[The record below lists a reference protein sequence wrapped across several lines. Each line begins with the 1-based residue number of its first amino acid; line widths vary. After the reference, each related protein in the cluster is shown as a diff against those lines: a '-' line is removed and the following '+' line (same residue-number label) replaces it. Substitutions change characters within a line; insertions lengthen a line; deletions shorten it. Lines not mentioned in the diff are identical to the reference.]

1 MRRQDSQVRIVGFMP
16 TPFTDH
22 DRVDVEQL
30 IALTSSIAKLGI
42 EPAVLGGM
50 GEYYALDRD
59 ESRACMAAAKAGAGG
74 VPVVAGVGWSTRE
87 AVQVAT
93 DAADLGV
100 NSIVINPPHYAAP
113 SPRAY
118 AEHVRQISDAART
131 GAIVY
136 SWPHFPLT
144 DHYIEALVDVEG
156 FRGIK
161 EEHYSVEETHE
172 RIRRWGGRVEWW
184 GVGEIGGSAYARA
197 GADVV
202 TTSIANIR
210 PDLAVRAI
218 NAIVAGIQDSE
229 AIEAS
234 REWERLLASDRDG
247 APAFLTE
254 VMHQFAGWNQFVRL
268 PLLPSAPSI
277 REAIAAY
284 LARWAPKTQEAAT

>member
-161 EEHYSVEETHE
+161 EEHYRRRGDPRAHPAMGRARGMVGCRRDRWFGLRARGRRRGDDIDRQHTPGLGSPRHQ
-172 RIRRWGGRVEWW
+172 RHRRWDPGQRSHRGIARV
-184 GVGEIGGSAYARA
+184 GAVARIGS
-197 GADVV
+197 
-202 TTSIANIR
+202 
-210 PDLAVRAI
+210 
-218 NAIVAGIQDSE
+218 
-229 AIEAS
+229 
-234 REWERLLASDRDG
+234 
-247 APAFLTE
+247 
-254 VMHQFAGWNQFVRL
+254 
-268 PLLPSAPSI
+268 
-277 REAIAAY
+277 
-284 LARWAPKTQEAAT
+284 